1 MRNIREIKRAN
12 AIYMRVLEGKG
23 AQEDPY
29 REEEYIYFDDED
41 KLFVIDREDG
51 GLKIVEG
58 KNEHPRRFD
67 HR

>member
-23 AQEDPY
+23 VQEDPY

-41 KLFVIDREDG
+41 ELFVIDRENG
-51 GLKIVEG
+51 ELKIGE
-58 KNEHPRRFD
+58 EEE
-67 HR
+67 